1 MAEHRHG
8 DMDITTQEKTFA
20 GFTRAVGI
28 AIVVIVA
35 ILLFLTTRI

>member
-8 DMDITTQEKTFA
+8 DMDIATQEKTFA

-28 AIVVIVA
+28 VIVVVVA

>member
-8 DMDITTQEKTFA
+8 EMDISRQQKTFV
-20 GFTRAVGI
+20 GFTKVVGYG
-28 AIVVIVA
+28 IVVVVC